1 MRHRDDVANLLT
13 TVMLSTLT
21 LGIAIILSIGV
32 PHWTTLC

>member
-32 PHWTTLC
+32 PHWATLC